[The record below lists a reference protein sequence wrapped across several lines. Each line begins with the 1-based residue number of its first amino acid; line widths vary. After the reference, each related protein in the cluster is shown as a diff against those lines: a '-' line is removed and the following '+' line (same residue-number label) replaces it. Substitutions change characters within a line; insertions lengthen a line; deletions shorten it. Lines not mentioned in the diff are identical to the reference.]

1 MNRKIFCNL
10 QTLSSHKYFLLNGKF
25 FSYDYYRFP
34 LSMQVYL
41 SFNRIDIWFALF
53 IIKISALKNNY
64 CEQVGN
70 ANTV

>member
-1 MNRKIFCNL
+1 
-10 QTLSSHKYFLLNGKF
+10 
-25 FSYDYYRFP
+25 
-34 LSMQVYL
+34 MQVYL
-41 SFNRIDIWFALF
+41 SFNRIDICFALF